1 MFLLQDKQQSND
13 LTKLSR
19 FNYNNEAMK
28 RNSNLEKPKRS
39 RGWCKRL
46 VIER

>member
-1 MFLLQDKQQSND
+1 MFLPQDKQQSSD

-28 RNSNLEKPKRS
+28 RNSNLNIPKRS